1 MRPRHAA
8 IANMRTGTTMDLNN
22 RNCPICE
29 SLEIDERL
37 QKLRDSDS
45 IGVLCCRSCGHGF
58 LDSFDHIDDA
68 YFERG
73 QFLLN
78 KDYIDGVEDRRRHYE
93 YENQNRF
100 ERIGPLIINK
110 NILDFGCGIGSLM
123 EKIKPLAKTVEGVEP
138 TDPFREHVQ
147 SQGYTCHAVID
158 DAIGP
163 YDFISA
169 FHVLEHIPDPIAVL
183 RDLSGKLSPNGLLYI
198 EVPNVN
204 DALVILYDIEAY
216 HRFNFFKDHL
226 HYFSRHS
233 LGLAIAKAGLK
244 AAGISGHN
252 RFGLANH
259 MYWLR
264 HGKPGG
270 HLEWSFL
277 ETPSLA
283 REYARAL
290 AAMDISD
297 SLVAQIRLMGK

>member
-1 MRPRHAA
+1 
-8 IANMRTGTTMDLNN
+8 MDLNN
-22 RNCPICE
+22 RNCPICG
-29 SLEIDERL
+29 SSEIYKRP

-45 IGVLCCRSCGHGF
+45 INVLGCHSCGHGF
-58 LDSFDHIDDA
+58 LDSFDHVNDA

-110 NILDFGCGIGSLM
+110 NVLDFGCGVGSLM
-123 EKIKPLAKTVEGVEP
+123 EKIKPLAKAVEGVEP
-138 TDPFREHVQ
+138 TDPFRKHVQ
-147 SQGYTCHAVID
+147 SLGFTCHASID
-158 DAIGP
+158 DANGP

-183 RDLSGKLSPNGLLYI
+183 CELSEKLSPSGMIYA
-198 EVPNVN
+198 EVPSVN
-204 DALVILYDIEAY
+204 DALVTLFDVEAF
-216 HRFNFFKDHL
+216 HSFNFFKDHL

-233 LGLAIAKAGLK
+233 LGLAITKAGLG
-244 AAGISGHN
+244 AAEISGHN

-277 ETPSLA
+277 ETPGLV

-290 AAMDISD
+290 AAMDMSD
-297 SLVAQIRLMGK
+297 SLVAQIRPTGKQT

>member
-1 MRPRHAA
+1 
-8 IANMRTGTTMDLNN
+8 MDLDNG
-22 RNCPICE
+22 NCPICE
-29 SLEIDERL
+29 SSEVYKRP

-45 IGVLCCRSCGHGF
+45 ISVLGCHSCDHGF

-110 NILDFGCGIGSLM
+110 NVLDFGCGVGSLM
-123 EKIKPLAKTVEGVEP
+123 EKIKPLTKTVEGVEP
-138 TDPFREHVQ
+138 TDPFREYVH
-147 SQGYTCHAVID
+147 SQGYTCHATIN
-158 DAIGP
+158 DAVGP
-163 YDFISA
+163 YDFIST

-183 RDLSGKLSPNGLLYI
+183 RDLSGKLSPNGLIYV

-204 DALVILYDIEAY
+204 DALVTLYDIEAC
-216 HRFNFFKDHL
+216 HSFNFFKDHL

-233 LGLAIAKAGLK
+233 LDLAIAKAGLS

-277 ETPSLA
+277 ETPSLVQ
-283 REYARAL
+283 EYARAL
-290 AAMDISD
+290 AAMDVSD
-297 SLVAQIRLMGK
+297 SLVAQIRLTGK